1 MNEELLKELG
11 AKIDQFKTETATKA
25 ELIEMMSKVKALETA
40 GEDVATFKANVEEIA
55 LRVLDLETKGVPSNA
70 EETLA
75 SVLKSKAEDL
85 KAMKERSGASV
96 NFTLKAAGTMGIAT
110 NTTGQIP
117 QAERE
122 AGITRTVRRQPYIL
136 QLVNVGQI
144 MSNLWEWVEQK
155 NPDGGA
161 GMTAEAAAK
170 TQADF
175 DLVVAS
181 ASVKKVTAYI
191 KVTKEMLDDVELM
204 RAEID
209 QELTELINLKIDD
222 QILSGSGSGANLTGI
237 TTNATAWAAGAFAN
251 AVPVPTNAD
260 VLRVAINQVRVAQFE
275 PNYIVMHPT
284 DVTKME
290 LVKDSNGQYVLPPF
304 TAIDGTT
311 VSGIPVVANTGMTID
326 KFLVGDFTKSGVRFK
341 EGLTINVGYEND
353 DFTKNLVTILAEA
366 RLVHRV
372 KSNHYGA
379 FVYGDF
385 SDAITAL
392 TPA

>member
-1 MNEELLKELG
+1 MEDLIKELG
-11 AKIDQFKTETATKA
+11 TKIETYKENSCTKA
-25 ELIEMMSKVKALETA
+25 ELIELMSKVQALETN
-40 GEDVATFKANVEEIA
+40 GQNVAEMKANVEEIA
-55 LRVLDLETKGVPSNA
+55 LRVLELETKGVPSQA
-70 EETLA
+70 EE
-75 SVLKSKAEDL
+75 SLKSILESKKEEL
-85 KAMKERSGASV
+85 SAMKDKSGASV
-96 NFTLKAAGTMGIAT
+96 KFTLKAAGTMAESTNITGI
-110 NTTGQIP
+110 IP
-117 QAERE
+117 QGERE
-122 AGITRTVRRQPYIL
+122 AGITRVVRRQPYLL
-136 QLVNVGQI
+136 QLVNVGTI

-161 GMTAEAAAK
+161 GMTAEGASK
-170 TQADF
+170 SQADF
-175 DLVVAS
+175 DLVLAS
-181 ASVKKVTAYI
+181 ASVKKVTSYI
-191 KVTKEMLDDVELM
+191 KVTKEMLDDVALL
-204 RAEID
+204 RSEID

-222 QILSGSGSGANLTGI
+222 QLLSGSGSGANLTGI
-237 TTNATAWAAGAFAN
+237 ITNATAWSAGAFAN
-251 AVPVPTNAD
+251 AVPTPKRAD
-260 VLRVAINQVRVAQFE
+260 VLRVAINQVRVAQFQ

-284 DVTKME
+284 DVTAME
-290 LVKDSNGQYVLPPF
+290 LAKDSTGQYVLPPF
-304 TAIDGTT
+304 TSMDGTV
-311 VSGIPVVANTGMTID
+311 VSGIPVIANTGMTID